1 MIVQLTTQTWSK
13 LCNLALAKSR
23 DVIRLIDRHL
33 PKIIAAWAVLVAIM
47 GATKLVRLHQA
58 MDRPLP
64 LAVILP
70 LAAIYLLIALTPLA
84 AWQIV
89 SSAFSTEKSLSR
101 PSFSMAVAG
110 TWQRLTRA
118 EALRRDGYGIEG
130 FLASLVAGIVLSIFV
145 RLGQYAL
152 AMPAIPMQGPDWAV
166 ALFTAMTA
174 DLLIMTFLYS
184 TCLAMALRGA
194 PLFPRMLLYTWL
206 YDICMQLGIARYAM
220 SVASMPAEIGPAMQ
234 PFLDGNIKKVLI
246 SVAIW
251 LPYLLL
257 SKRINLTFRHRVAMA

>member
-1 MIVQLTTQTWSK
+1 MIVQFATHAWSK
-13 LCNLALAKSR
+13 LSNLALAKSR

-47 GATKLVRLHQA
+47 GAAKLIRLDQVI
-58 MDRPLP
+58 DRPLP
-64 LAVILP
+64 LAVIGP
-70 LAAIYLLIALTPLA
+70 LAATYLLIALTPLA

-89 SSAFSTEKSLSR
+89 TRAFSSEEALSR
-101 PSFSMAVAG
+101 PSFTLALAG

-145 RLGQYAL
+145 RLGQYAM
-152 AMPAIPMQGPDWAV
+152 AMPAVPMQGPDWAV

-184 TCLAMALRGA
+184 ACLVMALRGA
-194 PLFPRMLLYTWL
+194 PLFPRMLLYTWI
-206 YDICMQLGIARYAM
+206 YDLCMQLGIARFAM
-220 SVASMPAEIGPAMQ
+220 SVASMPAEIVPAMA
-234 PFLDGNIKKVLI
+234 PFLEGNIKKVLI